1 MKLSKTGFKTELL
14 ELIKEESASSAAGG
28 YMTPYAFNPN
38 KNAQGA
44 QRNYYLKMGW
54 KLVDK
59 YKTRKAAKGMEY
71 KDLWK

>member
-1 MKLSKTGFKTELL
+1 MKITRTSFKTDLL
-14 ELIKEESASSAAGG
+14 EYLKEESASGAAGG
-28 YMTPYAFNPN
+28 YMTPYAFNSN
-38 KNAQGA
+38 KHAQGTN
-44 QRNYYLKMGW
+44 RNYYLKMGW

>member
-1 MKLSKTGFKTELL
+1 MK
-14 ELIKEESASSAAGG
+14 INKEEFKKEFKKLIDEDSTSAAAGG
-28 YMTPYAFNPN
+28 YASPYAFNPN
-38 KNAQGA
+38 KNAKGA

>member
-1 MKLSKTGFKTELL
+1 MKINREEFKRDFKKMIE
-14 ELIKEESASSAAGG
+14 EESSSAAAGG

-38 KNAQGA
+38 KNAKGA